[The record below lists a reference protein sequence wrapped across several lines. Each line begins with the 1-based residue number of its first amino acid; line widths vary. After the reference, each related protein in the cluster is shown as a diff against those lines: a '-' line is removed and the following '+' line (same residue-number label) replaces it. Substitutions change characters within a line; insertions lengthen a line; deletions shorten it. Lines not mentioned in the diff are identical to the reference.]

1 MQIYKGGKGV
11 ANIYGREGGCRYEG
25 GKGVADTKEVR
36 GVACRYKGGKGCC
49 MQI

>member
-1 MQIYKGGKGV
+1 MCHADIKEGRGLQIYK
-11 ANIYGREGGCRYEG
+11 G